1 MKKIDY
7 LMVAVCLLLT
17 ILITAFADKDT
28 KDKNEADNARAQE
41 ITDSR
46 QNERIEELEKEVRLL
61 KTDLYIL
68 QNGYEGA
75 END

>member
-28 KDKNEADNARAQE
+28 KDKNEADYVRAQE

-61 KTDLYIL
+61 KADLYVL

>member
-7 LMVAVCLLLT
+7 LIAAVGLLLT
-17 ILITAFADKDT
+17 ILITVFADKDT
-28 KDKNEADNARAQE
+28 KAKNEADYVKVQE
-41 ITDSR
+41 ITDSK
-46 QNERIEELEKEVRLL
+46 QNKRIEELEKEVRLL

-68 QNGYEGA
+68 QNGYEGV